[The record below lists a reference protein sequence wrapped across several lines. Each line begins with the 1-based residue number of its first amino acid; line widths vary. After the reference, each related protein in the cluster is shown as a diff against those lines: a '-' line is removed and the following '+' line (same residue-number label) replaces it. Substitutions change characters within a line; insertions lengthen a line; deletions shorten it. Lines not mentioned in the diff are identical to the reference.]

1 MDSRQ
6 INEILK
12 GLLGPH
18 FLGTYAR
25 NGMPTC
31 VVPPFSLVCNTDP
44 NTETGEHWIAVH
56 VDEEGN
62 GEYFDSYGLPPLH
75 DAFENFLNR
84 HCKTWTWNDRQIQQ
98 LASTVCGQ
106 HCIFYLTHR
115 YLGLSLQ
122 EIRSFFT
129 EDFRDNDRI
138 VESYVKELWR

>member
-1 MDSRQ
+1 MC
-6 INEILK
+6 
-12 GLLGPH
+12 LLGPH
-18 FLGTYAR
+18 FLGTFAR
-25 NGMPTC
+25 NVMPTC

-62 GEYFDSYGLPPLH
+62 GEYFDSYGLPPLQ
-75 DAFENFLNR
+75 DAFENCLNR

-106 HCIFYLTHR
+106 HCIFYLTQR